1 MIRPQPC
8 RCIYGATALAQRK
21 YPTTFVSISSSKA
34 SSLASARAPRT
45 KPPGVAALL
54 TRISTL
60 PKVTTV
66 VSTMRRTDSQLVVSV
81 GTGRIRRP
89 VSCSSSPAAAS
100 SASRCLAQMATST
113 PSFASSRAMALPT
126 PLLAPVMTA
135 TLPVNSRSI
144 LQAPIR
150 KRLQIFSKPVEDI
163 AKALQ
168 AVAWLAGAGHLV
180 ILIRE
185 AHEEDLLVLPF
196 QCCKQLFS
204 LLYPTAQIVFSV
216 QDEQR
221 CGDIFGIRQWRM
233 VDVPLHV
240 VPGQSPTLRLQERG
254 TNVAGAEK

>member
-1 MIRPQPC
+1 MILPQPW

-21 YPTTFVSISSSKA
+21 YPTTFVLISSNKS

-45 KPPGVAALL
+45 RPPGVAALF

-60 PKVTTV
+60 PRVTTV

-81 GTGRIRRP
+81 GTGRMRRP
-89 VSCSSSPAAAS
+89 VSCSSSPAASS

-126 PLLAPVMTA
+126 PRLAPVMTA

-144 LQAPIR
+144 LQLPR
-150 KRLQIFSKPVEDI
+150 KKLQICSKPVENI

-168 AVAWLAGAGHLV
+168 AVAWLAGARHLV

-185 AHEEDLLVLPF
+185 AHEEDLLALLF
-196 QCCKQLFS
+196 QGRKELLS
-204 LLYPTAQIVFSV
+204 LLYRTAQIVFSV
-216 QDEQR
+216 QDKQR
-221 CGDIFGIRQWRM
+221 CRDIFGIRQWRM

-254 TNVAGAEK
+254 ANVA